1 MLFLD
6 SACKWLGTLGTVLM
20 AAKLLSVCD
29 WLRIHFLCRNDLT
42 CYRARRGG
50 WALVTGASA
59 GIGEAFAWE
68 LARKGMNMV
77 IVARSTKTL
86 EALASE
92 LREKCGVRV
101 LVVTADAAQGERA
114 VDGIMKQLQT
124 DGVDKHLTMLIN
136 NVGVEFGDPCPLLL
150 KDIADMD
157 GMIDIN
163 VRFSTLMTARCLPM
177 LLAAGEA
184 RSDTGEPLRAACVN
198 VASTAANATPP
209 LLAVYSGTKAYNRA
223 FSTSLSSEMRTHY
236 PSSRVDVLSVRASFV
251 ETRMSGLKANC
262 LQGYMMQVVL
272 PSSFVKSCLDKLSFV
287 DDISPHWAH
296 DLQTY
301 FVGSLPRL
309 VSESFLHSRVGA
321 RYVANKRQDEEI
333 KKGK

>member
-1 MLFLD
+1 MQFLD
-6 SACKWLGTLGTVLM
+6 SARGWLGTLGTVLV

-42 CYRARRGG
+42 CYRARQGG

-68 LARKGMNMV
+68 LARRGMNVV

-86 EALASE
+86 ETLAAQLKEECSVE
-92 LREKCGVRV
+92 V
-101 LVVTADAAQGERA
+101 LVVTADAAQGESA
-114 VDGIMKQLQT
+114 VDYIMKKLQGE
-124 DGVDKHLTMLIN
+124 GVDKHLTMLIN

-150 KDIADMD
+150 KHTADMD

-163 VRFSTLMTARCLPM
+163 VRFSSLITARCLPL

-184 RSDTGEPLRAACVN
+184 RRTGEPLRAACVN

-223 FSTSLSSEMRTHY
+223 FSTSLASEMRTHY

-262 LQGYMMQVVL
+262 LKGYMMQVVM

-296 DLQTY
+296 DLQTL
-301 FVGSLPRL
+301 FMGSLPRL
-309 VSESFLHSRVGA
+309 MSENFLHSRVGA
-321 RYVANKRQDEEI
+321 RYEANLRRDEET